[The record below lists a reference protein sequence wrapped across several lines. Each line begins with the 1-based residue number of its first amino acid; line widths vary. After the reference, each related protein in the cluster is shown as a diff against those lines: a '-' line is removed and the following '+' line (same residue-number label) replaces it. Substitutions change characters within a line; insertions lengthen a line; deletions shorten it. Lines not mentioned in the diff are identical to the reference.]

1 MEYTRKMDW
10 QLNNN
15 VKTELVKKW
24 IDVQKLRITAVKGN
38 VEIKG
43 VLIFTGKFA
52 TDMDN
57 AAIVSFLKTIDMAL
71 RGLPNLRS
79 VKWNLSGWQKIGV
92 RWAPTT
98 GQKTAK
104 E

>member
-15 VKTELVKKW
+15 VKIELVKKW

-43 VLIFTGKFA
+43 ELVFTGKFA

-57 AAIVSFLKTIDMAL
+57 AATVSFLKTVDMAL

-79 VKWNLSGWQKIGV
+79 VKWNLSGWQKTGV